1 MYKELIDFIKKNRSL
16 DLLEK
21 YDVQL
26 IEDFKEEIFELYED
40 LLDGYLRN
48 HLGRQTSTKIR
59 DIFYHLKK
67 IGAKKLVYKL
77 AKQYRE
83 EYPERHTLM
92 EELNVF

>member
-1 MYKELIDFIKKNRSL
+1 L
-16 DLLEK
+16 DLLEN

-26 IEDFKEEIFELYED
+26 IESFRKEVFNLYED

-48 HLGRQTSTKIR
+48 HLGRRTSTKIR

-77 AKQYRE
+77 VKQYRD

-92 EELNVF
+92 EELNMF